1 MQRSS
6 SSDAHSR
13 IGGIG
18 TFSGRAP
25 LAPGRLPGFTGPFP
39 STSLDKGIFSFPIRR
54 THPNTDT
61 VSRFAGL
68 GGALRAPLGPVVA
81 ALVPRCA
88 LLPAPTPRMMGLRP
102 PGTFRV
108 PKRLAAGE
116 VGKHYGG

>member
-39 STSLDKGIFSFPIRR
+39 STSLDKGIFGFQICR
-54 THPNTDT
+54 THPSTT
-61 VSRFAGL
+61 ITYGL
-68 GGALRAPLGPVVA
+68 GGALRAPLGPVA
-81 ALVPRCA
+81 APLAGSLRAPSRPHPPHDGA
-88 LLPAPTPRMMGLRP
+88 SPASD
-102 PGTFRV
+102 
-108 PKRLAAGE
+108 LANSETVRHG
-116 VGKHYGG
+116 